1 MEITMQPSY
10 ENLRVLLNSR
20 YSCRAYKR
28 QEVSEKDI
36 REIISTASRVPTWCN
51 AQPWE
56 VLVTRG
62 EATEKLSQLLIE
74 STKTQQINPDFNWPT
89 QYVGEYAQRRRQ
101 CGYQL
106 YESIGIQKEDK
117 KRRKEQMMLNYKF
130 FGAPHV
136 AIVTSESD
144 LGPYGSMDCG
154 GFIATF
160 TIVAQAK
167 GIATIAQ
174 ASVTGYAQTIRKYF
188 QIPKNR
194 LIQTAISFGYSDDLN
209 PINHF
214 RTEREKSEN
223 VVKIFS

>member
-1 MEITMQPSY
+1 MQQSY
-10 ENLRVLLNSR
+10 DNLRLLLNSR
-20 YSCRAYKR
+20 YSCRAYKK

-89 QYVGEYAQRRRQ
+89 QYVGQYAQRRRQ

-136 AIVTSESD
+136 AIITSESD

-154 GFIATF
+154 GFIAAF

-223 VVKIFS
+223 VVKIFA

>member
-1 MEITMQPSY
+1 MQQSY
-10 ENLRVLLNSR
+10 DNLRLLLNSR
-20 YSCRAYKR
+20 YSCRAYKK

-106 YESIGIQKEDK
+106 YDSIGIQKEDK

-136 AIVTSESD
+136 AIITSESD

-154 GFIATF
+154 GFIAAF

-174 ASVTGYAQTIRKYF
+174 ASITGYAQTIRKYF

-223 VVKIFS
+223 VVKIFA

>member
-1 MEITMQPSY
+1 MQQSY
-10 ENLRVLLNSR
+10 DNLRLLLNSR
-20 YSCRAYKR
+20 YSCRAYKK

-89 QYVGEYAQRRRQ
+89 QYVGQYAQRRRQ

-154 GFIATF
+154 GFIAAF

-174 ASVTGYAQTIRKYF
+174 ASITGYAQTIRNYF

-194 LIQTAISFGYSDDLN
+194 LIQTAISFGYSDELH

>member
-1 MEITMQPSY
+1 MEITMQQSY
-10 ENLRVLLNSR
+10 DNLRLLLNSR
-20 YSCRAYKR
+20 YSCRAYKK

-56 VLVTRG
+56 VLITRG

-89 QYVGEYAQRRRQ
+89 QYVGQYAQRRRQ

-136 AIVTSESD
+136 AIITSESD

-154 GFIATF
+154 GFIAAF

-174 ASVTGYAQTIRKYF
+174 ASITGYAQTIRKYF

-194 LIQTAISFGYSDDLN
+194 LIQTAISFGYSDDLH

-214 RTEREKSEN
+214 RTEREKSEK

>member
-1 MEITMQPSY
+1 MQQSY
-10 ENLRVLLNSR
+10 DNLRLLLNSR
-20 YSCRAYKR
+20 YSCRAYKK

-89 QYVGEYAQRRRQ
+89 QYVGQYAQRRRQ

-136 AIVTSESD
+136 AIITSESD

-154 GFIATF
+154 GFIAAF

>member
-1 MEITMQPSY
+1 MQQSY
-10 ENLRVLLNSR
+10 DNLRLLLNSR
-20 YSCRAYKR
+20 YSCRAYKK

-56 VLVTRG
+56 VVVTRG

-89 QYVGEYAQRRRQ
+89 QYVGKYAQRRRQ

-136 AIVTSESD
+136 AIITSESD

-154 GFIATF
+154 GFIAAF

-174 ASVTGYAQTIRKYF
+174 ASITGYAQTIRKYF

-194 LIQTAISFGYSDDLN
+194 LIQTAISFGYSDDLH

-214 RTEREKSEN
+214 RTEREKSEK

>member
-1 MEITMQPSY
+1 MQQSY
-10 ENLRVLLNSR
+10 DNLRLLLNSR
-20 YSCRAYKR
+20 YSCRAYKK

-89 QYVGEYAQRRRQ
+89 QYVGQYAQRRRQ

-154 GFIATF
+154 GFIAAF

-174 ASVTGYAQTIRKYF
+174 ASITGYAQTIRKYF

-194 LIQTAISFGYSDDLN
+194 LIQTAISFGYSDDLH

-214 RTEREKSEN
+214 RTEREKSEK

>member
-1 MEITMQPSY
+1 MQQSY
-10 ENLRVLLNSR
+10 DNLRLLLNSR
-20 YSCRAYKR
+20 YSCRAYKK

-62 EATEKLSQLLIE
+62 QATEKLSQLLIE

-89 QYVGEYAQRRRQ
+89 QYVGQYAQRRRQ

-136 AIVTSESD
+136 AIITSESD

-194 LIQTAISFGYSDDLN
+194 LIQTAISFGYSDDLH
-209 PINHF
+209 PVNHF
-214 RTEREKSEN
+214 RTEREKSEK

>member
-1 MEITMQPSY
+1 MEITMQQSY
-10 ENLRVLLNSR
+10 DNLRLLLNSR
-20 YSCRAYKR
+20 YSCRAYKK

-56 VLVTRG
+56 VVVTRG

-89 QYVGEYAQRRRQ
+89 QYVGQYAQRRRQ

-136 AIVTSESD
+136 AIITSESD

-154 GFIATF
+154 GFIAAF

-174 ASVTGYAQTIRKYF
+174 ASITGYAQTIRKYF

-194 LIQTAISFGYSDDLN
+194 LIQTAISFGYSDDLH

-214 RTEREKSEN
+214 RTEREKSEK